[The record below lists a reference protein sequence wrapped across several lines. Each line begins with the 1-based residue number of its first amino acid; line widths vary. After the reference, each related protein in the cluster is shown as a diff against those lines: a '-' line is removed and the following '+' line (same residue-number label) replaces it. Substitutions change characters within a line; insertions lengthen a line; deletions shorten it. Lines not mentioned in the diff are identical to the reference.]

1 MVISDSLHICRKF
14 TILVLHDQLPS
25 GLVAQL
31 VEQRWPVP
39 GGRGFQS
46 HRGQKFFVFPCGPIS
61 FLGLT
66 LRRYEHFSLPHLNHY
81 ICLIVL
87 SGQTLLVT
95 PSL

>member
-39 GGRGFQS
+39 EVVGSNPTGVRNFL
-46 HRGQKFFVFPCGPIS
+46 FFRVVLFP
-61 FLGLT
+61 F
-66 LRRYEHFSLPHLNHY
+66 
-81 ICLIVL
+81 
-87 SGQTLLVT
+87 
-95 PSL
+95 